1 MKKSPNLT
9 VCSCSLPSGFFRML
23 IPLLAI
29 CILFMACSR
38 GNDAEEIRKHIAKG
52 AALAEAHETGTLLQ
66 LATDDI
72 RAMPMNLDR
81 RGIKGVLWQSFKRYG
96 SFAVLYPR
104 PTIEIAENAGEAS
117 THLPF
122 LIVKKTFS
130 LPGLEE
136 LRDHPLAWVAAVGDV
151 ADLYSLRL
159 QWVKQDGGWLVELA
173 FLERFDGLGFE

>member
-104 PTIEIAENAGEAS
+104 PTIEIDANARDAS
-117 THLPF
+117 NQFPF
-122 LIVKKTFS
+122 LIVKQAVA
-130 LPGLEE
+130 LPGLAE
-136 LRDHPLAWVAAVGDV
+136 LRNDPLAWIAAVGDQ
-151 ADLYSLRL
+151 ADLYRLRM
-159 QWVKQDGGWLVELA
+159 QWIKHDGAWLVDLA
-173 FLERFDGLGFE
+173 VLERFEGVAFE